1 MAVVTGSAERSPQ
14 TLGDV
19 SRAHAAV
26 RGGAIA
32 FSFENREVSFAEFDM
47 HASQV
52 ANGLVAAGVGK
63 GEHVAYLGKNSD
75 SYFELF
81 FGATKMGAIIT
92 PVNWRLA
99 WTEMLYVLKDC
110 EAHALFAGPEFI
122 EVATR
127 LVEALPALKLI
138 VAMEDGQSGWPGYT
152 AWRDAQAPQDPRIEV
167 SPDDVALQIYTSG
180 TTGFPKGAMLSH
192 RGLLDRVR
200 HHSDQIPEWND
211 WGPDDVSLIAMPVFH
226 ISGSCWTLNGFFFGA
241 KCAVAREF
249 NTAHILDFIQQ
260 QRITKLF
267 MVVAAMQ
274 IMARDPRA
282 GETDFS
288 CIKHMFYGASP
299 IPLPVLRECMA
310 VFGCGFVQLYG
321 MTETSGMLAALA
333 PEDHDPNGA
342 PRMAAAGKVLPGVE
356 LEIVDAEGNPLA
368 PYQVGEIT
376 ARCAGN
382 MVGYWNLPDAT
393 AKAIDA
399 EGWFRTGDLAYLD
412 EDGYL
417 YIQDR
422 AKDMIISGGEN
433 IYPTEVEKMLSG
445 HPDLAE
451 AAVIG
456 VPDPKWGEVVKA
468 IVVPKPGRTP
478 TADDIIAFA
487 RQNIAGYKAPKSV
500 DFAESLP
507 RTSSGKILRRELREP
522 YWVQVGRRVN

>member
-1 MAVVTGSAERSPQ
+1 MAEFTGSAAPSPQ

-19 SRAHAAV
+19 SRAHRVA
-26 RGGAIA
+26 RGGAVA
-32 FSFENREVSFAEFDM
+32 FSFENREVTFAEFDA
-47 HASQV
+47 HANQV
-52 ANGLVAAGVGK
+52 ANGLIAAGIGK

-81 FGATKMGAIIT
+81 FGAARMGAITT

-99 WTEMLYVLKDC
+99 KTEMLYILRDC
-110 EAHALFAGPEFI
+110 DARALFVGPEFA
-122 EVATR
+122 EFAGQ

-138 VAMEDGQSGWPGYT
+138 VAMESGQSGWPLYA
-152 AWRDAQAPQDPRIEV
+152 AWRDAQPAQDPPTEI

-180 TTGFPKGAMLSH
+180 TSGFPKGAMLSH
-192 RGLLDRVR
+192 RGLLDRIR
-200 HHSDQIPEWND
+200 HHSDHIPEWND

-226 ISGSCWTLNGFFFGA
+226 ISGSGWALVNFFFGA
-241 KCAVAREF
+241 KGAIAREF
-249 NTAHILDFIQQ
+249 NTAHVFDFIQQ

-274 IMARDPRA
+274 IMARDSRA
-282 GETDFS
+282 RETDFS
-288 CIKHMFYGASP
+288 CLKHMYYGASP
-299 IPLPVLRECMA
+299 IPVPVLRECIA

-321 MTETSGMLAALA
+321 MTETSGMIAALS
-333 PEDHDPNGA
+333 PEDHDADGSPH
-342 PRMAAAGKVLPGVE
+342 MAAAGKVLPGVE
-356 LEIVDAEGNPLA
+356 LAIVDAEGKRLP
-368 PYQVGEIT
+368 PCQMGEIVT
-376 ARCAGN
+376 RSAGN

-393 AKAIDA
+393 AKAFDA
-399 EGWFRTGDLAYLD
+399 ERWFRTGDLAYLD

-422 AKDMIISGGEN
+422 VKDMIISGGEN
-433 IYPTEVEKMLSG
+433 IYPTEVENLLCG
-445 HPDLAE
+445 HPDIAE

-478 TADDIIAFA
+478 AAEQIIAFA
-487 RQNIAGYKAPKSV
+487 RQNIASYKAPKSV
-500 DFAESLP
+500 DFAERLP